1 MSTSTIG
8 YITGYGFA
16 LYNVGWAIGA
26 AVSDDYE
33 KIAKYRKYKLY

>member
-1 MSTSTIG
+1 MSTSTVE

-26 AVSDDYE
+26 TVSDDYE